1 VRDTAY
7 AGRHQAA
14 ARGGSNGRRMPRMS
28 VLLPSRTCS
37 LQQGSTGTDLDG
49 GGVAAAGAAA
59 VLAAAA
65 VAVRRSV
72 CVRGWRSVCPQA
84 RETEYKRR
92 QPRRLVVHS
101 PRPSPPQPA
110 PNSNRAETSRLAA
123 RLPGPNEVCLRKAVK
138 HRQKTKAARM
148 ETYQIGELIAVE
160 ENRACSLHALRQ
172 YAACKPG
179 RMIQQTAAEE
189 GRGRIAVSDRPARE
203 ADAGPARLALCAV
216 QAAVQLRLRHA
227 TRKGPV
233 AVHGQALLRSGGYD
247 SDFKISVLR

>member
-1 VRDTAY
+1 M
-7 AGRHQAA
+7 QP
-14 ARGGSNGRRMPRMS
+14 ARGGSNGRRMLRMS
-28 VLLPSRTCS
+28 VLLSGRMCS
-37 LQQGSTGTDLDG
+37 LQQGSTGTDLDS

-65 VAVRRSV
+65 VAVRRSI
-72 CVRGWRSVCPQA
+72 CVRGWRRSVCPQA
-84 RETEYKRR
+84 RETEYKRL

-110 PNSNRAETSRLAA
+110 PNTTRAETTRLVA
-123 RLPGPNEVCLRKAVK
+123 RLPGPNEVCLHKAVK
-138 HRQKTKAARM
+138 HRQKPKAARM

-172 YAACKPG
+172 YTMCKPG
-179 RMIQQTAAEE
+179 RIQQTAAEE
-189 GRGRIAVSDRPARE
+189 GRGRIGVSDRPARE

-227 TRKGPV
+227 TRKGAV
-233 AVHGQALLRSGGYD
+233 AVHGQA
-247 SDFKISVLR
+247 I